1 MTNTRTPLPAAYWRQ
16 WSASAISNIGDG
28 MNTAAMPLLAYSL
41 TDDSRLLALVSF
53 AVFVPWFLLALPV
66 GVYVDRFDRRL
77 LMVGANALRAALFA
91 VIAITT
97 ATGTL
102 GIGLLL
108 VLLLVVGCC
117 EVIFDSSAQAFLPA
131 IVEPE
136 QLPRANG
143 ILFATE
149 VIGNGFVGLP
159 FGAWLWVAAVGVPFG
174 ANAAALALAAILVFS
189 IRPTRRPID
198 DQTSDTEPGTC
209 AIEGVDSR
217 FVDQLRTGLRW
228 LFAHRLLRTLAIL
241 LGVTNMAH
249 QMGMALLVKFAA
261 EDLDVGPSGFGILL
275 ALMSIGSIIGGFAGD
290 RIARHLGERQALL
303 AAYLTFAVCMVGFG
317 LAPHAAVLAVFAVIE
332 GVAGTVWNVITVSM
346 RQRVIPAALFGRVNS
361 AYRWIGTGSIA
372 LGAVIG
378 GQIAHSA
385 GLRAP
390 FLVGAAATAL
400 ALLVAGRRLS
410 FELRQ
415 VERVP
420 APPSMT

>member
-1 MTNTRTPLPAAYWRQ
+1 MSDGRIPLPKAYWRQ
-16 WSASAISNIGDG
+16 WSASAISNVGDG

-41 TDDSRLLALVSF
+41 TDDARLLALVSF

-77 LMVGANALRAALFA
+77 LMVGANAIRASLFA
-91 VIAITT
+91 VIAVTT

-117 EVIFDSSAQAFLPA
+117 EVVFDSSAQAFLPS
-131 IVEPE
+131 IVDSE

-159 FGAWLWVAAVGVPFG
+159 FGAWLWVAAVGIPFG
-174 ANAAALALAAILVFS
+174 VNAAALALAAILVLG
-189 IRPTRRPID
+189 IRPTRHPSAS
-198 DQTSDTEPGTC
+198 TEPAGSDT
-209 AIEGVDSR
+209 R
-217 FVDQLRTGLRW
+217 FVTQLRTGLRW

-261 EDLDVGPSGFGILL
+261 EDLGVGPSGFGILL
-275 ALMSIGSIIGGFAGD
+275 ALMSMGSIVGGFAGD

-303 AAYLTFAVCMVGFG
+303 LAYVTFAVCMVGFG
-317 LAPHAAVLAVFAVIE
+317 LAPHAAVLAVFAMIE

-346 RQRVIPAALFGRVNS
+346 RQRVIPTELFGRVNS

-372 LGAVIG
+372 LGAVLG
-378 GQIAHSA
+378 GQIAHAA

-400 ALLVAGRRLS
+400 ALAIAGRRLS
-410 FELRQ
+410 SELRQ
-415 VERVP
+415 LERVP
-420 APPSMT
+420 APPSIT

>member
-1 MTNTRTPLPAAYWRQ
+1 MSDGRIPLPKAYWRQ
-16 WSASAISNIGDG
+16 WSASAISNVGDG

-41 TDDSRLLALVSF
+41 TDDARLLALVSF

-77 LMVGANALRAALFA
+77 LMVGANAIRASLFA
-91 VIAITT
+91 VIAVTT

-117 EVIFDSSAQAFLPA
+117 EVVFDSSAQAFLPS
-131 IVEPE
+131 IVDSE

-159 FGAWLWVAAVGVPFG
+159 FGAWLWVAAVGIPFG
-174 ANAAALALAAILVFS
+174 VNAAALALAAILVLG
-189 IRPTRRPID
+189 IRPTRQPSASIEP
-198 DQTSDTEPGTC
+198 TASDT
-209 AIEGVDSR
+209 R
-217 FVDQLRTGLRW
+217 FVTQLRTGLRW

-261 EDLDVGPSGFGILL
+261 EDLGVGPSGFGILL
-275 ALMSIGSIIGGFAGD
+275 ALMSMGSIVGGFAGD

-303 AAYLTFAVCMVGFG
+303 LAYVTFAVCMVGFG
-317 LAPHAAVLAVFAVIE
+317 LAPHAAVLAVFAMIE

-346 RQRVIPAALFGRVNS
+346 RQRVIPTELFGRVNS

-372 LGAVIG
+372 LGAVLG
-378 GQIAHSA
+378 GQIAHAA

-400 ALLVAGRRLS
+400 ALAIAGRRLS
-410 FELRQ
+410 SELRQ
-415 VERVP
+415 LERVP
-420 APPSMT
+420 APPSIT

>member
-1 MTNTRTPLPAAYWRQ
+1 M
-16 WSASAISNIGDG
+16 
-28 MNTAAMPLLAYSL
+28 
-41 TDDSRLLALVSF
+41 
-53 AVFVPWFLLALPV
+53 
-66 GVYVDRFDRRL
+66 
-77 LMVGANALRAALFA
+77 
-91 VIAITT
+91 
-97 ATGTL
+97 
-102 GIGLLL
+102 
-108 VLLLVVGCC
+108 
-117 EVIFDSSAQAFLPA
+117 
-131 IVEPE
+131 
-136 QLPRANG
+136 
-143 ILFATE
+143 
-149 VIGNGFVGLP
+149 
-159 FGAWLWVAAVGVPFG
+159 
-174 ANAAALALAAILVFS
+174 
-189 IRPTRRPID
+189 
-198 DQTSDTEPGTC
+198 
-209 AIEGVDSR
+209 
-217 FVDQLRTGLRW
+217 
-228 LFAHRLLRTLAIL
+228 AIL

-261 EDLDVGPSGFGILL
+261 ENLDVGPSGFGILL

-290 RIARHLGERQALL
+290 RIARRLGERQALVS
-303 AAYLTFAVCMVGFG
+303 AYLTFAVCMVGFG

-346 RQRVIPAALFGRVNS
+346 RQRVIPTALFGRVNS

>member
-1 MTNTRTPLPAAYWRQ
+1 MTRTRTSLPTAYWRQ

-41 TDDSRLLALVSF
+41 TDDTRLLALVSF

-117 EVIFDSSAQAFLPA
+117 EVVFDSSAQAFLPA

-159 FGAWLWVAAVGVPFG
+159 FGAWLWERRSVFLSVPTPLHWRWRRSSCSAFAPLGVRSTTRRRTP
-174 ANAAALALAAILVFS
+174 NRALAPSTVS
-189 IRPTRRPID
+189 IPASS
-198 DQTSDTEPGTC
+198 TS
-209 AIEGVDSR
+209 
-217 FVDQLRTGLRW
+217 
-228 LFAHRLLRTLAIL
+228 FAP
-241 LGVTNMAH
+241 
-249 QMGMALLVKFAA
+249 
-261 EDLDVGPSGFGILL
+261 D
-275 ALMSIGSIIGGFAGD
+275 FAGSSP
-290 RIARHLGERQALL
+290 IAYFEPWPSSSGSP
-303 AAYLTFAVCMVGFG
+303 TW
-317 LAPHAAVLAVFAVIE
+317 PI
-332 GVAGTVWNVITVSM
+332 
-346 RQRVIPAALFGRVNS
+346 
-361 AYRWIGTGSIA
+361 RWGW
-372 LGAVIG
+372 
-378 GQIAHSA
+378 
-385 GLRAP
+385 
-390 FLVGAAATAL
+390 
-400 ALLVAGRRLS
+400 LS
-410 FELRQ
+410 
-415 VERVP
+415 
-420 APPSMT
+420 S